1 MDYTRYLPI
10 WKKLSPQQ
18 QERVLAVSEFKQV
31 KAGTVLHDGSPDC
44 RGLIVVC
51 SGQLRS
57 YMLSDE
63 GREVTICRFF
73 EMDVCLFSAACV
85 MPNMQFS
92 IFITA
97 EKDCELFIIPAC
109 MYKNLMEESQPLA
122 LYSCDLITSHFS
134 ELLWLMEQIMWKKM
148 DERLAQFLL
157 TEASIEGRT
166 QLQITHETIA
176 NHLGTH
182 REVVT
187 RMLRYFQSEGMVRLT
202 RGAVEITDEKRLSAL
217 QNAS

>member
-1 MDYTRYLPI
+1 MDYARYLPI

-18 QERVLAVSEFKQV
+18 QERVLAVSEFKKV
-31 KAGTVLHDGSPDC
+31 PAGTVLHDGSPDC

-157 TEASIEGRT
+157 TETSIEGRT

-202 RGAVEITDEKRLSAL
+202 RGAVEITDEKRLAL
-217 QNAS
+217 LESV

>member
-1 MDYTRYLPI
+1 MDYARYLPI

-18 QERVLAVSEFKQV
+18 QERVLAVSEFKKV

-97 EKDCELFIIPAC
+97 ERTA
-109 MYKNLMEESQPLA
+109 
-122 LYSCDLITSHFS
+122 SCSSSPPVCT
-134 ELLWLMEQIMWKKM
+134 K
-148 DERLAQFLL
+148 
-157 TEASIEGRT
+157 T
-166 QLQITHETIA
+166 
-176 NHLGTH
+176 
-182 REVVT
+182 
-187 RMLRYFQSEGMVRLT
+187 
-202 RGAVEITDEKRLSAL
+202 
-217 QNAS
+217 

>member
-1 MDYTRYLPI
+1 MDFARYLPI

-18 QERVLAVSEFKQV
+18 QERVLAVSELKKV

-157 TEASIEGRT
+157 TEASIEGHT

-202 RGAVEITDEKRLSAL
+202 RGAVEITDEKRLAQL
-217 QNAS
+217 QGA